1 MELPIKWYF
10 LNLDMDPNRPP
21 KGLRGEHIFG
31 YPDPLIFETKAVN
44 YFCFVRDEHRRL
56 RFCVVAKAG
65 TAHYDKYRY
74 RSGNDQTNMAAD
86 GDTDTCNGH
95 LEHEA
100 GR

>member
-1 MELPIKWYF
+1 MSIVTTAGDTCMIERRRR
-10 LNLDMDPNRPP
+10 N
-21 KGLRGEHIFG
+21 
-31 YPDPLIFETKAVN
+31 
-44 YFCFVRDEHRRL
+44 DE
-56 RFCVVAKAG
+56 G
-65 TAHYDKYRY
+65 DDSNYDKYRY